1 LILSGKG
8 AQAGAIF
15 IEYNLASARGSG
27 LWDVHTRVG
36 GFAGS
41 DLQVAQC
48 AKAPGD
54 PTIKTECIA
63 AFMSMHISPSASGV
77 YMENNWLW
85 VADHDIE
92 DTNLSQITIY
102 AGRGMLVE
110 SAAGGNWLYGTAVEH
125 HQLYEYNLASTKDIV
140 MVCRSAFY

>member
-1 LILSGKG
+1 M
-8 AQAGAIF
+8 
-15 IEYNLASARGSG
+15 ASARGSG

-48 AKAPGD
+48 AKAGGD
-54 PTIKTECIA
+54 STIKPQCIA
-63 AFMSMHISPSASGV
+63 AFMSMHITSPASGV

-92 DTNLSQITIY
+92 DALLSQITLY
-102 AGRGMLVE
+102 AGRGLLVE

-125 HQLYEYNLASTKDIV
+125 HQLYEYNLASTKDIILV
-140 MVCRSAFY
+140 SHPANNNW